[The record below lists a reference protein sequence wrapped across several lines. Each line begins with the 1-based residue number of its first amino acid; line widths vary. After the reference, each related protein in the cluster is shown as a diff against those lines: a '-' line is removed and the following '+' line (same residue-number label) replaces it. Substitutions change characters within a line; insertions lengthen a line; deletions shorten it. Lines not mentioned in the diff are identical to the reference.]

1 MFVANQPVL
10 ILTSSVCCKRGWRWR
25 SLTYT
30 RCILTR
36 GSERKPKLDSE
47 LLATRTTK
55 VKKNNWFVAESFHVL
70 SKPIESNNFSLS
82 LCGHCGEVGL
92 YLIKFFFSHKNTVR
106 NIQYSHTRLRKSVY
120 LGFFCFA
127 SDCLSCSW
135 WDTKAFLSNE
145 QIPDN
150 EKFTIKIE
158 PSSTRPVCNVMCQI
172 QQINLSDKGN
182 QLKQPK
188 DPFTITC

>member
-25 SLTYT
+25 SLSYT
-30 RCILTR
+30 CYMLTR
-36 GSERKPKLDSE
+36 GSARKPKLDSE
-47 LLATRTTK
+47 LLASRTTK
-55 VKKNNWFVAESFHVL
+55 VNKNNWFVAECFHVL
-70 SKPIESNNFSLS
+70 FKTHRVEPLFSVPMWPLWR
-82 LCGHCGEVGL
+82 GWTV
-92 YLIKFFFSHKNTVR
+92 FDDFVSHRNTVR
-106 NIQYSHTRLRKSVY
+106 NIQCSHTRLRESMY

-135 WDTKAFLSNE
+135 WDMKGFLSKE
-145 QIPDN
+145 QISDN
-150 EKFTIKIE
+150 VKFTIKIE
-158 PSSTRPVCNVMCQI
+158 QPSSARLVCNVMCQI

-188 DPFTITC
+188 DPFTITS